1 MVQEFFMS
9 NNNWKRNFLFL
20 WAGQGFALLSTSV
33 LQFSLIWWLT
43 EKTGSAITLSLATLA
58 TFLPEIILG
67 PFSGSIID
75 RTSRKNILVASAIG
89 VAVVSFS
96 LSRFFHQDAAL
107 PVIVLAAI
115 LLRSMF
121 NMIRWPTLEA
131 SAAQIVPRDHLTRTN
146 AIDYT
151 LRGLSGILGP
161 IVGAILMQT
170 TGMETLILLDAVISL
185 LGIIPLLWVT
195 VPEVQTQKTSSL
207 SLQHF
212 FEHIKKEAKNGFY
225 YIRKTPGLRTFLSY
239 VSLTNLLLMP
249 ADSLLPLIVS
259 THFSGNAKAMSVIG
273 VAFGTGT
280 VLGSILLGVW
290 GGFRSRIRSSI
301 SGDLL
306 FGTGVLMIGLASA
319 NQFSLAVLGWGLAG
333 MGEAFSLAN
342 MNALIQANT
351 HPQMSG
357 RVLSISTSLIN
368 LSIPVAMVIAAP
380 AAELFGVNFFYV
392 LSGVSVLVLSS
403 VMLFTPAMFRYEYSF
418 ANAKTGKQTA

>member
-1 MVQEFFMS
+1 MS

-20 WAGQGFALLSTSV
+20 WTGQGLSLFSTSV
-33 LQFSLIWWLT
+33 LQFALIWWLT

-75 RTSRKNILVASAIG
+75 RTCRKKILVASAIG
-89 VAVVSFS
+89 VASVSLI
-96 LSRFFHQDAAL
+96 LSRFFHLDMAL
-107 PVIVLAAI
+107 PGIVLTAM
-115 LLRSMF
+115 LLRSVF

-131 SAAQIVPRDHLTRTN
+131 SAAQIVPKDYLTRTN
-146 AIDYT
+146 AVDYT

-161 IVGAILMQT
+161 IFGAILMQT
-170 TGMETLILLDAVISL
+170 AGMETLILFDAAISL
-185 LGIIPLLWVT
+185 LGIIPLFWVSI
-195 VPEVQTQKTSSL
+195 PKIQTQQSARL
-207 SLQHF
+207 PLPRF
-212 FEHIKKEAKNGFY
+212 FDHLKKEAQNGFN

-249 ADSLLPLIVS
+249 AESLLPLIVS
-259 THFSGNAKAMSVIG
+259 THFFGDAKAMSMIG
-273 VAFGTGT
+273 VAFGVGT

-319 NQFSLAVLGWGLAG
+319 NQFPLAVLGWGLAG
-333 MGEAFSLAN
+333 VGEAFSFAN

-380 AAELFGVNFFYV
+380 AAELFGVDSFYV
-392 LSGVSVLVLSS
+392 LMGVSVLVLST
-403 VMLFTPAMFRYEYSF
+403 VMLFIPAMFRYEHAFSK
-418 ANAKTGKQTA
+418 AQTGSQTA

>member
-1 MVQEFFMS
+1 MS

-20 WAGQGFALLSTSV
+20 WTGQGFALFSTSI
-33 LQFSLIWWLT
+33 LQFALIWWLT
-43 EKTGSAITLSLATLA
+43 RKTGSAITLSLATLA
-58 TFLPEIILG
+58 TILPEIILG

-75 RTSRKNILVASAIG
+75 RTCRKKILVASAVG

-96 LSRFFHQDAAL
+96 LSRFFYYEAAL
-107 PVIVLAAI
+107 PAVVLAAI

-146 AIDYT
+146 AVDYT

-161 IVGAILMQT
+161 IFGAILMQT
-170 TGMETLILLDAVISL
+170 AGMETLILLDAAVSL
-185 LGIIPLLWVT
+185 LGIIPLLWVAI
-195 VPEVQTQKTSSL
+195 PEVPAQKSNSL
-207 SLQHF
+207 SLRRF
-212 FEHIKKEAKNGFY
+212 FTHMKKEAFNGFS

-249 ADSLLPLIVS
+249 AESLLPLIVS
-259 THFSGNAKAMSVIG
+259 THFSGDAGAMSLIG

-280 VLGSILLGVW
+280 VLGSIFLGVW
-290 GGFRSRIRSSI
+290 GGFRSRIRTSI

-319 NQFSLAVLGWGLAG
+319 NQFPLAVAGWGLAG
-333 MGEAFSLAN
+333 VGEAFSFAN
-342 MNALIQANT
+342 MHALIQANT

-380 AAELFGVNFFYV
+380 AAELFGVNSFYV
-392 LSGVSVLVLSS
+392 LSGISTLVLSS
-403 VMLFTPAMFRYEYSF
+403 VMLFIPAMFRYEHSF
-418 ANAKTGKQTA
+418 ANTQTGSQTA